1 MTQIK
6 INQLKSMNSNKLL
19 RKLLFTVLL
28 AMTITGCAS
37 GPRYS
42 AMHNSEAPIA
52 AGDGRIYI
60 YRTTVGG
67 AAVQP
72 EVKVDDQVVGQA
84 VPKGYFFIDR
94 PAGNYQISTSTEV
107 KRTLSLTLDPAQER
121 YVRLNISIGFFVGHV
136 WPELID
142 NQVAEKEIQNCHFVG
157 K

>member
-1 MTQIK
+1 MKKT
-6 INQLKSMNSNKLL
+6 LS
-19 RKLLFTVLL
+19 LLFIAGCAAL
-28 AMTITGCAS
+28 MTGCAS

-42 AMHNSEAPIA
+42 ALHSTEAPLA
-52 AGDGRIYI
+52 AGNGRIYL
-60 YRTTVGG
+60 YRTAVLG

-72 EVKVDDQVVGQA
+72 DVKVNDQVIGSA
-84 VPKGYFFIDR
+84 VPGGYFFIDR

-121 YVRLNISIGFFVGHV
+121 YVRLNISMGFFVGHV

-142 NQVAEKEIQNCHFVG
+142 NQVAEKEINNCHFLG